1 MGREDKL
8 FGTVVEEEL
17 VCIKDWQWV
26 HADVY
31 VKISMKKVGAN
42 FWRETRALVVVKT
55 CRQRRT
61 VGRGK

>member
-1 MGREDKL
+1 
-8 FGTVVEEEL
+8 VVEEEL

-42 FWRETRALVVVKT
+42 FWRETRALVVVKM